1 MKIKVLGNL
10 GHHTYGW
17 MRRKA
22 EHGFRELGHEIVE
35 DGEDMILAFGS
46 CADWSFV
53 KKSKG
58 KKFHSC
64 HGVDWWRGPK
74 SPENER
80 IRGLWKNSDVVAYQ
94 SEFAKHMTEKTFNG
108 ERGNNFI
115 YNAGIPDFPEELL
128 SWKEGETIHMATCA
142 IFRPWKRL
150 HEMERLTKMLNDKG
164 TKVELHVIGK
174 DGEPSEP
181 YFHYYGVIGHEEM
194 KEIAKKC
201 HFYLHLGFND
211 YSPAVVGEMMAWG
224 LPAMVTNSGGS
235 KDIVQDNGIIL
246 WVDNF
251 IDSPFNIYRED
262 VLPKVDD
269 EKFENGFWEMMNNL
283 EDYQKKNKEWVLEEI
298 NATKQAEKWIKLYEN
313 I

>member
-1 MKIKVLGNL
+1 
-10 GHHTYGW
+10 
-17 MRRKA
+17 
-22 EHGFRELGHEIVE
+22 
-35 DGEDMILAFGS
+35 
-46 CADWSFV
+46 
-53 KKSKG
+53 
-58 KKFHSC
+58 
-64 HGVDWWRGPK
+64 
-74 SPENER
+74 
-80 IRGLWKNSDVVAYQ
+80 
-94 SEFAKHMTEKTFNG
+94 
-108 ERGNNFI
+108 
-115 YNAGIPDFPEELL
+115 
-128 SWKEGETIHMATCA
+128 
-142 IFRPWKRL
+142 
-150 HEMERLTKMLNDKG
+150 
-164 TKVELHVIGK
+164 
-174 DGEPSEP
+174 
-181 YFHYYGVIGHEEM
+181 M
-194 KEIAKKC
+194 KEVAKKC